1 MLYLIQQFPLNARII
16 YEDAFLVVENNRRIN
31 FIAYLIKDVKEAFV
45 WQMKSSAEEKEV
57 FMSYLE
63 ASSKVFFCFTES
75 CVLRTSELK
84 LIASSLTDFYYEE
97 QLYTKMIGQCFR
109 FLTVAMQDRDIM
121 PYVYCDDKG
130 QG

>member
-1 MLYLIQQFPLNARII
+1 MLYLINQFPLNARVI

-57 FMSYLE
+57 CMAYLE
-63 ASSKVFFCFTES
+63 IASKIFFHFTET

-84 LIASSLTDFYYEE
+84 MIASSLTDFYYEE
-97 QLYTKMIGQCFR
+97 QLYTKMIEQCFK
-109 FLTVAMQDRDIM
+109 FLTVAMQDRDTM
-121 PYVYCDDKG
+121 PYIYCDDKG
-130 QG
+130 QN